1 MKEQLAA
8 AEARAEK
15 LAAEFA
21 DRDTEHLAMLTAE
34 QVKTEKAIALRGIG
48 GAARRAG
55 GRALASMVA
64 AARRLVG
71 SVNE

>member
-34 QVKTEKAIALRGIG
+34 QVKTEKAI
-48 GAARRAG
+48 GAFA
-55 GRALASMVA
+55 ALAERLDALA
-64 AARRLVG
+64 AERSRPWWRRLVG
-71 SVNE
+71 